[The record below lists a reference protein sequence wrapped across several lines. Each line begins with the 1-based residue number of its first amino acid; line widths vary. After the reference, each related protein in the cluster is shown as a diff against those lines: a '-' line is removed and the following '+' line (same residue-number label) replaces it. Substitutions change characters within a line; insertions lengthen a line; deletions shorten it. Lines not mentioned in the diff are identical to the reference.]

1 MRDRTYHT
9 SVNLLIDPDS
19 YSRHQKAKQIKKTS
33 MSKIIRQGILLVLDK
48 IDKENNAVVIEK
60 DVKDKER

>member
-1 MRDRTYHT
+1 MRDRNFQT

-19 YSRHQKAKQIKKTS
+19 YSRLQKAKQIKKTS

-48 IDKENNAVVIEK
+48 IDKENNAVTIEK
-60 DVKDKER
+60 MRRQNE

>member
-1 MRDRTYHT
+1 MRYRTFHT

-19 YSRHQKAKQIKKTS
+19 YSRLQKAKQIKKTS

-48 IDKENNAVVIEK
+48 IDKENNAIIIEK
-60 DVKDKER
+60 DEETK

>member
-1 MRDRTYHT
+1 MRDRTYQT
-9 SVNLLIDPDS
+9 SVNLLIEADS
-19 YSRHQKAKQIKKTS
+19 YSRLQKAKQIKKTS

-60 DVKDKER
+60 DEETK

>member
-1 MRDRTYHT
+1 
-9 SVNLLIDPDS
+9 
-19 YSRHQKAKQIKKTS
+19 

-60 DVKDKER
+60 DVMDKEK